1 MKNEIT
7 EKEVGEFDNVLL
19 CIITFSA
26 VTPENVTRYLF
37 SFYNSFS
44 KNGFFVIYFIKIF

>member
-19 CIITFSA
+19 YIITSFLSS
-26 VTPENVTRYLF
+26 VTPVKCN
-37 SFYNSFS
+37 
-44 KNGFFVIYFIKIF
+44 